1 MANNL
6 QNKILSTVDLR
17 ADVATWRQSSD
28 PVLIHEISNLLVS
41 RDGDL
46 DELFQSTCRRITVGY
61 ALRQNILQRSGM
73 RNFKP
78 AIRRLP
84 AFLNLTPLQQTR
96 IENDMKY
103 IKCIYENWTLIVR
116 NCTLP
121 MMTSLDIRP
130 FPLWKLAKCITL
142 NFVEKEN
149 AKGNCGGRRPT
160 QRAYRL
166 SMVDDIVE
174 NVDGSTQTLLD
185 LVGNDE
191 EQIKK
196 IADDFHKALLRR
208 IDGGL

>member
-6 QNKILSTVDLR
+6 QN
-17 ADVATWRQSSD
+17 
-28 PVLIHEISNLLVS
+28 
-41 RDGDL
+41 
-46 DELFQSTCRRITVGY
+46 
-61 ALRQNILQRSGM
+61 
-73 RNFKP
+73 
-78 AIRRLP
+78 
-84 AFLNLTPLQQTR
+84 
-96 IENDMKY
+96 
-103 IKCIYENWTLIVR
+103 
-116 NCTLP
+116 
-121 MMTSLDIRP
+121 
-130 FPLWKLAKCITL
+130 
-142 NFVEKEN
+142 EKEN
-149 AKGNCGGRRPT
+149 AKGNRGGRRPT